1 MIRALP
7 PKISTCGQDLM
18 RYYDRAMNA
27 KMRFGIMCAFGA
39 MTPVAF
45 AAPVDAEDVA
55 ASIIQGYNVSFSGG
69 G

>member
-1 MIRALP
+1 MCAKSKNTSCSANFVSYIE
-7 PKISTCGQDLM
+7 T
-18 RYYDRAMNA
+18 AMNA

-39 MTPVAF
+39 MTPVAL

-55 ASIIQGYNVSFSGG
+55 ASTIPGYSVSFSGG

>member
-1 MIRALP
+1 
-7 PKISTCGQDLM
+7 
-18 RYYDRAMNA
+18 MNA

-39 MTPVAF
+39 MTPVAL

-55 ASIIQGYNVSFSGG
+55 ASTIPGYSVSFSGG

>member
-1 MIRALP
+1 
-7 PKISTCGQDLM
+7 M